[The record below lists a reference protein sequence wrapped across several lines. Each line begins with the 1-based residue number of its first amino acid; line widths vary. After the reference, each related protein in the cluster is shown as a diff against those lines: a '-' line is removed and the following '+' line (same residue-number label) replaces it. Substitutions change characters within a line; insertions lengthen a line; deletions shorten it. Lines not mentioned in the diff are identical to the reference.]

1 MFLDPMETQKRYR
14 HIGMLVAER
23 HEKRTGRS
31 LLEDKELE
39 TFTNYFTEDI
49 CDRNVGL
56 KKTVSGVCE
65 DFRMNIEIS
74 SKEKLIEEIDHKFIE
89 EFAHQLVTNLLYG
102 YPVRF
107 NYHRLPAEFNCNRL
121 MEGLNDIR

>member
-1 MFLDPMETQKRYR
+1 MFLDPMEVQKRYR
-14 HIGMLVAER
+14 HIGMLIAEN

-39 TFTNYFTEDI
+39 SFTNYFTEDI

-56 KKTVSGVCE
+56 KKTVTGVCE

-74 SKEKLIEEIDHKFIE
+74 SKDKLIDEIDHEFIK
-89 EFAHQLVTNLLYG
+89 EFSEQLITNLLYG

-107 NYHRLPAEFNCNRL
+107 NYHRL
-121 MEGLNDIR
+121 MGGLNDI

>member
-107 NYHRLPAEFNCNRL
+107 EYHRL

>member
-65 DFRMNIEIS
+65 DFRMNI
-74 SKEKLIEEIDHKFIE
+74 
-89 EFAHQLVTNLLYG
+89 
-102 YPVRF
+102 
-107 NYHRLPAEFNCNRL
+107 
-121 MEGLNDIR
+121 

>member
-39 TFTNYFTEDI
+39 TFTNYFVEDI

-56 KKTVSGVCE
+56 KKTVTGVCE

-74 SKEKLIEEIDHKFIE
+74 SKEKLIDEIDPKFIK
-89 EFAHQLVTNLLYG
+89 EFSEQLITNLLYG

-107 NYHRLPAEFNCNRL
+107 EYHRL

>member
-1 MFLDPMETQKRYR
+1 MFLDPMEVQKRYR
-14 HIGMLVAER
+14 HIGMLVAES

-39 TFTNYFTEDI
+39 TFCNYFAEDI

-56 KKTVSGVCE
+56 KRTVAGVCE
-65 DFRMNIEIS
+65 DFRMNLEIS
-74 SKEKLIEEIDHKFIE
+74 SKDKLIDEIDPKFIK
-89 EFAHQLVTNLLYG
+89 EFADQLAMNLLYG

-107 NYHRLPAEFNCNRL
+107 NFSKF
-121 MEGLNDIR
+121 MEGLNDIRKINKHER

>member
-74 SKEKLIEEIDHKFIE
+74 SKDKLIEEIDHEFIK
-89 EFAHQLVTNLLYG
+89 EFADQLVTHLLYG

-107 NYHRLPAEFNCNRL
+107 NYHRLPAEFNYHRL
-121 MEGLNDIR
+121 MEGLNGIR

>member
-1 MFLDPMETQKRYR
+1 MFLDPMEVQKRYR

-39 TFTNYFTEDI
+39 TFSNYFVEDI

-56 KKTVSGVCE
+56 KK
-65 DFRMNIEIS
+65 
-74 SKEKLIEEIDHKFIE
+74 
-89 EFAHQLVTNLLYG
+89 
-102 YPVRF
+102 
-107 NYHRLPAEFNCNRL
+107 
-121 MEGLNDIR
+121 

>member
-14 HIGMLVAER
+14 HIRMLVAER

-49 CDRNVGL
+49 CNRNVGL
-56 KKTVSGVCE
+56 KKTVTGVCE

-74 SKEKLIEEIDHKFIE
+74 SKDKLIDEIDPKFIK
-89 EFAHQLVTNLLYG
+89 EFSEQLVSNLLYG
-102 YPVRF
+102 HPVRF
-107 NYHRLPAEFNCNRL
+107 NYYKL
-121 MEGLNDIR
+121 MEGLNDIRQINRNER